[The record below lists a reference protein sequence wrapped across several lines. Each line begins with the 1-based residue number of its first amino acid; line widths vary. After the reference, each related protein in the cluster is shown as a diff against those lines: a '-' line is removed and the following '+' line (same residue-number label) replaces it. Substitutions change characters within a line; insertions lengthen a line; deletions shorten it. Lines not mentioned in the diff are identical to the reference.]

1 MSTWLTVLLQ
11 VAFFAVIMFV
21 VYKQLKERLLFKFNP
36 NKWVV
41 LIAAGVVFFLPM
53 LVTQFFK
60 YDLNGS
66 IWQYLDSAVFIVLF
80 LWFVDI
86 SNGNIKRMLD
96 KRAEETAQ
104 AEKKRLKAAVPA
116 AAPASRKNK
125 NRDSRRRK

>member
-11 VAFFAVIMFV
+11 VAFFAIIMFV
-21 VYKQLKERLLFKFNP
+21 VYKQLKERLLYKFNP

-53 LVTQFFK
+53 IMTQLFK
-60 YDLNGS
+60 FNTNNS
-66 IWQYLDSAVFIVLF
+66 FWQYLDSAVFICLF

-86 SNGNIKRMLD
+86 SNGNMQRMLD
-96 KRAEETAQ
+96 NRTEEASGT
-104 AEKKRLKAAVPA
+104 EKKKLKVAAT
-116 AAPASRKNK
+116 SNKKNK

>member
-11 VAFFAVIMFV
+11 VAFFAIIMFV
-21 VYKQLKERLLFKFNP
+21 VYKQLKERLLYKYNP

-53 LVTQFFK
+53 IITQLFK
-60 YDLNGS
+60 FNTNGS
-66 IWQYLDSAVFIVLF
+66 FWQYLDSAVFICLF

-86 SNGNIKRMLD
+86 SNGNIKKMMD
-96 KRAEETAQ
+96 KRTEEASGVQ
-104 AEKKRLKAAVPA
+104 KKKMKAAA
-116 AAPASRKNK
+116 TSSKKNK

>member
-11 VAFFAVIMFV
+11 VAFFAIIMFV
-21 VYKQLKERLLFKFNP
+21 VYKQLKERLLYKYNP

-53 LVTQFFK
+53 IITQLIKFNT
-60 YDLNGS
+60 NGS
-66 IWQYLDSAVFIVLF
+66 FWQYLDSAVFICLF

-86 SNGNIKRMLD
+86 SNGNMQRMLD
-96 KRAEETAQ
+96 NRTEEASGT
-104 AEKKRLKAAVPA
+104 EKKKLKVAAT
-116 AAPASRKNK
+116 SNKKNK

>member
-11 VAFFAVIMFV
+11 VAFFAIIMFV
-21 VYKQLKERLLFKFNP
+21 VYKQLKERLLYKYNP

-53 LVTQFFK
+53 IMTQLFK
-60 YDLNGS
+60 FNTNNS
-66 IWQYLDSAVFIVLF
+66 FWQYLDSAVFICLF

-86 SNGNIKRMLD
+86 SNGNIQKMMD
-96 KRAEETAQ
+96 KRKDQEAG
-104 AEKKRLKAAVPA
+104 AEKKKIKAAVT
-116 AAPASRKNK
+116 SSKKNR

>member
-11 VAFFAVIMFV
+11 VAFFAIIMFV
-21 VYKQLKERLLFKFNP
+21 VYKQLKERLLYKYNP

-53 LVTQFFK
+53 IITQLFK
-60 YDLNGS
+60 FNTNGS
-66 IWQYLDSAVFIVLF
+66 FWQYLDSAVFICLF

-86 SNGNIKRMLD
+86 SNGNMQRMLD
-96 KRAEETAQ
+96 KRAEEASG
-104 AEKKRLKAAVPA
+104 AGKKKLKV
-116 AAPASRKNK
+116 ASTSNKKNK

>member
-11 VAFFAVIMFV
+11 VAFFAIIMFV
-21 VYKQLKERLLFKFNP
+21 VYKQLKERLLYKYNP

-53 LVTQFFK
+53 IITQLFK
-60 YDLNGS
+60 FNTNGS
-66 IWQYLDSAVFIVLF
+66 FWQYLDSAVFICLF

-86 SNGNIKRMLD
+86 SNGNMQRMLD
-96 KRAEETAQ
+96 KRAEEASG
-104 AEKKRLKAAVPA
+104 AEKKKLKVAAT
-116 AAPASRKNK
+116 SNKKNK

>member
-1 MSTWLTVLLQ
+1 MSTWLIVLLQ

-21 VYKQLKERLLFKFNP
+21 VYKQLKERLLYKYNP

-41 LIAAGVVFFLPM
+41 LLAAGLVFFLPM
-53 LVTQFFK
+53 LITQLLK

-66 IWQYLDSAVFIVLF
+66 LWQYLDSAVFIVLF

-96 KRAEETAQ
+96 KRAEETAA
-104 AEKKRLKAAVPA
+104 AEKKKLKA
-116 AAPASRKNK
+116 AAPAYKNK

>member
-1 MSTWLTVLLQ
+1 MSTWLIVLLQ

-21 VYKQLKERLLFKFNP
+21 VYKQLKERLLYKYNP

-53 LVTQFFK
+53 LITQMLK

-66 IWQYLDSAVFIVLF
+66 FWQYLDSAIFIVLF

-96 KRAEETAQ
+96 KRAEETAA
-104 AEKKRLKAAVPA
+104 AEKKKLKA
-116 AAPASRKNK
+116 AAPANKNKNK
-125 NRDSRRRK
+125 NRDSRRKK

>member
-1 MSTWLTVLLQ
+1 MSTWLIVLLQ

-21 VYKQLKERLLFKFNP
+21 VYKQLKERLLYKYNP

-53 LVTQFFK
+53 LITQMFK

-66 IWQYLDSAVFIVLF
+66 FWQYLDSAIFIVLF

-96 KRAEETAQ
+96 KRAEETAA
-104 AEKKRLKAAVPA
+104 AEKKKLKA
-116 AAPASRKNK
+116 AAPANKSKNK
-125 NRDSRRRK
+125 NRDSRRKK

>member
-11 VAFFAVIMFV
+11 VAFFAIIMFV
-21 VYKQLKERLLFKFNP
+21 VYKQLKERLLYKFNP

-41 LIAAGVVFFLPM
+41 LIAAGVVFFIPM
-53 LVTQFFK
+53 IITQLFK
-60 YDLNGS
+60 FNTNNS
-66 IWQYLDSAVFIVLF
+66 FWQYLDSAVFICLF

-96 KRAEETAQ
+96 KKTEDATGAD
-104 AEKKRLKAAVPA
+104 KKKLKAAVTS
-116 AAPASRKNK
+116 SRKNK

>member
-1 MSTWLTVLLQ
+1 MSTWLIVLLQ

-21 VYKQLKERLLFKFNP
+21 VYKQLKERLLYKYNP

-41 LIAAGVVFFLPM
+41 LIAAGLVFFLPM
-53 LVTQFFK
+53 LVTQLIK

-66 IWQYLDSAVFIVLF
+66 FWQYLDSAVFIVLF

-96 KRAEETAQ
+96 KRAEETAA
-104 AEKKRLKAAVPA
+104 AEKKKLKAA
-116 AAPASRKNK
+116 APSNKNK

>member
-11 VAFFAVIMFV
+11 VAFFAIIMFV
-21 VYKQLKERLLFKFNP
+21 VYKQLKERLLYKYNP

-53 LVTQFFK
+53 IITQLFK
-60 YDLNGS
+60 FNTNGS
-66 IWQYLDSAVFIVLF
+66 FWQYLDSAVFICLF

-86 SNGNIKRMLD
+86 SNGNMQRMLN
-96 KRAEETAQ
+96 KRAEEASG
-104 AEKKRLKAAVPA
+104 AEKKKLKVAAT
-116 AAPASRKNK
+116 SNKKNK

>member
-11 VAFFAVIMFV
+11 VAFFAIIMFV
-21 VYKQLKERLLFKFNP
+21 VYKQLKERLLYKYNP

-53 LVTQFFK
+53 IITQLFK
-60 YDLNGS
+60 FNTNGS
-66 IWQYLDSAVFIVLF
+66 FWQYLDSAVFICLF

-86 SNGNIKRMLD
+86 SNGNIKKMMD
-96 KRAEETAQ
+96 KRTEEASGAQ
-104 AEKKRLKAAVPA
+104 KKKMKAAA
-116 AAPASRKNK
+116 TSSKKNK

>member
-1 MSTWLTVLLQ
+1 MSTWLIVLLQ

-21 VYKQLKERLLFKFNP
+21 VYKQLKERLLYKYNP

-53 LVTQFFK
+53 LITQMFK

-66 IWQYLDSAVFIVLF
+66 FWQYLDSAVFIVLF

-96 KRAEETAQ
+96 KRAEETAA
-104 AEKKRLKAAVPA
+104 AEKKKLKA
-116 AAPASRKNK
+116 AAPANKSKNK
-125 NRDSRRRK
+125 NRDSRRKK

>member
-11 VAFFAVIMFV
+11 VAFFAIIMFV
-21 VYKQLKERLLFKFNP
+21 VYKQLKERLLYKFNP

-53 LVTQFFK
+53 IITQLIKFNT
-60 YDLNGS
+60 NGS
-66 IWQYLDSAVFIVLF
+66 FWQYLDSAVFICLF

-86 SNGNIKRMLD
+86 SNGNIQKMMD
-96 KRAEETAQ
+96 KRKDQEAG
-104 AEKKRLKAAVPA
+104 AEKKKIKAAVT
-116 AAPASRKNK
+116 SSKKNR

>member
-11 VAFFAVIMFV
+11 VAFFAIIMFV
-21 VYKQLKERLLFKFNP
+21 VYKQLKERLLYKFNP

-53 LVTQFFK
+53 IMTQLFK
-60 YDLNGS
+60 FNTNNS
-66 IWQYLDSAVFIVLF
+66 FWQYLDSAVFICLF

-86 SNGNIKRMLD
+86 SNGNIQKMMD
-96 KRAEETAQ
+96 KRKDQEAG
-104 AEKKRLKAAVPA
+104 AEKKKIKAAVT
-116 AAPASRKNK
+116 SSKKNR

>member
-11 VAFFAVIMFV
+11 VAFFAIIMFV
-21 VYKQLKERLLFKFNP
+21 VYKQLKERLLYKFNP

-53 LVTQFFK
+53 AVGQVLK

-66 IWQYLDSAVFIVLF
+66 FWQYLDSAVFIVLF

-86 SNGNIKRMLD
+86 SNGNIKRMLN
-96 KRAEETAQ
+96 KRAEETAE
-104 AEKKRLKAAVPA
+104 AEKKKLKAA
-116 AAPASRKNK
+116 APSASKKNK

>member
-11 VAFFAVIMFV
+11 VAFFAIIMFV
-21 VYKQLKERLLFKFNP
+21 VYKQLKERLLYKFNP

-41 LIAAGVVFFLPM
+41 LIAAGVVFFIPM
-53 LVTQFFK
+53 IITQLFK
-60 YDLNGS
+60 FNTNNS
-66 IWQYLDSAVFIVLF
+66 FWQYLDSAVFICLF

-96 KRAEETAQ
+96 KRTEEATG
-104 AEKKRLKAAVPA
+104 AEKKKLKAAVTS
-116 AAPASRKNK
+116 SRKNK